1 MDVTGKLV
9 LVDINQRDEWWIN
22 YPVYQAHLKGA
33 AAVIAAQTGGYGEVD
48 ERALNAQDIAGP
60 SNAPAFSI
68 ARRDA
73 DQLKKMLQG
82 RSEVKVL
89 FDASTKVIPAQTTY
103 NIVGEIP
110 GKTHPERRIMLSAH
124 YDSYFDGFQ
133 DDNCAIALM
142 FGVLAGVLTWVAGPS
157 KGIFAVGKAG
167 YLPPFFQKTNKNGV
181 QKNILL
187 IQGCVVT
194 LLALLVVILASLFE
208 DRLNAWF
215 AKKRLLPGTE
225 HAAATFEE
233 DGYVSAT
240 GVTESRFSYAQIVA
254 VAETARYF
262 VFALS
267 SHHTQAYDKRTIRGG
282 SVEDFRAFIAEK
294 TGKLVENIK

>member
-1 MDVTGKLV
+1 MGIQFETDYNMETLTAMAKGLRKTVRRKRSRRVHIFAAVVLV
-9 LVDINQRDEWWIN
+9 LGILTI
-22 YPVYQAHLKGA
+22 
-33 AAVIAAQTGGYGEVD
+33 
-48 ERALNAQDIAGP
+48 
-60 SNAPAFSI
+60 
-68 ARRDA
+68 
-73 DQLKKMLQG
+73 
-82 RSEVKVL
+82 
-89 FDASTKVIPAQTTY
+89 
-103 NIVGEIP
+103 
-110 GKTHPERRIMLSAH
+110 
-124 YDSYFDGFQ
+124 
-133 DDNCAIALM
+133 
-142 FGVLAGVLTWVAGPS
+142 LATVAGGEPLGAS
-157 KGIFAVGKAG
+157 G
-167 YLPPFFQKTNKNGV
+167 
-181 QKNILL
+181 
-187 IQGCVVT
+187 VVT
-194 LLALLVVILASLFE
+194 LLVVILVSLFE